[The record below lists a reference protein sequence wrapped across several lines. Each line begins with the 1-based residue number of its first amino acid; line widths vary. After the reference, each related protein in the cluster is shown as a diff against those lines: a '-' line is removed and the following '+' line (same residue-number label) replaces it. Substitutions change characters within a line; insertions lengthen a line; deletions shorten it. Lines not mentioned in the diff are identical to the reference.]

1 MEELKVPI
9 VQQSYKNRYKKHIN
23 FQMLYDVNLYYL
35 HFLEGKGRR
44 LRKQIEYFKQKL
56 VEIQFT
62 SPVWIIVA

>member
-1 MEELKVPI
+1 
-9 VQQSYKNRYKKHIN
+9 
-23 FQMLYDVNLYYL
+23 MLYDVNLYYL

-56 VEIQFT
+56 VKIQFT